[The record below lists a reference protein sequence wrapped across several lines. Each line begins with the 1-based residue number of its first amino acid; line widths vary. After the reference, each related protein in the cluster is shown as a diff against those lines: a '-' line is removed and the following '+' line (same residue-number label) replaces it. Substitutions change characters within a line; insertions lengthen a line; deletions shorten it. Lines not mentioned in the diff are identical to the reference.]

1 MLGCATNTQGVGSGT
16 GNLGGSGVGMEAS
29 YNVNIYDAKGD
40 WYETGLLI
48 ESFDNKIFIKI
59 NDGRYELLASD
70 KEEYRYMI
78 EIDGE
83 TLYLKLKER
92 GVLIRHFTLERIK
105 NFNRITIGSAE
116 QMDILLSKIKE
127 ILEETA

>member
-1 MLGCATNTQGVGSGT
+1 MQFVTIFLENMKKLLLLLSLFCMLGCATNTQGVGSGT

-83 TLYLKLKER
+83 TLYVK
-92 GVLIRHFTLERIK
+92 
-105 NFNRITIGSAE
+105 
-116 QMDILLSKIKE
+116 
-127 ILEETA
+127 

>member
-1 MLGCATNTQGVGSGT
+1 MKKLLLLLSLFCMLGCASNVGKQDIGK
-16 GNLGGSGVGMEAS
+16 EAS

-48 ESFDNKIFIKI
+48 ESFDNKIFIKV
-59 NDGRYELLASD
+59 NNGRYELLPSD

-83 TLYLKLKER
+83 LLYVK
-92 GVLIRHFTLERIK
+92 
-105 NFNRITIGSAE
+105 
-116 QMDILLSKIKE
+116 
-127 ILEETA
+127 